1 MLPVSSDVTYH
12 RAKNINVL
20 VKIAIAG
27 AIVGFLETFSIWFV
41 PEEPYPNFIVMAGV
55 LKGAL
60 TALLVSKWIDNLS
73 TLSKSL
79 AVGAVVGFLMAGVVF
94 LAKGGWASLDAP
106 FIVPSGV
113 VSGLI
118 IGGIVRYLNRV
129 GGAAP

>member
-1 MLPVSSDVTYH
+1 MS
-12 RAKNINVL
+12 VL

-60 TALLVSKWIDNLS
+60 TALLVTKWIDNSSALPE
-73 TLSKSL
+73 SL
-79 AVGAVVGFLMAGVVF
+79 GFGAVVGFLMAGVVF

-106 FIVPSGV
+106 FVVPAGV

-118 IGGIVRYLNRV
+118 IGGIVRHMNKA
-129 GGAAP
+129 GGVAP

>member
-1 MLPVSSDVTYH
+1 MS
-12 RAKNINVL
+12 VL

-27 AIVGFLETFSIWFV
+27 ASVGLLETFSIWFV

-73 TLSKSL
+73 TLPKSL
-79 AVGAVVGFLMAGVVF
+79 AVGAVIGFLMAGVVF

-106 FIVPSGV
+106 FVVPAGV

-118 IGGIVRYLNRV
+118 TGGLVRYVNRV
-129 GGAAP
+129 GEVAP